1 MTNTSAIAEH
11 YERSDLGEA
20 IVGALKAAGKD
31 VDHLTTEDLA
41 PMCGALAHVCFGPW
55 FGASTRSKLWT
66 LPYPVPVRIVSFIDS
81 NEIPSFAA

>member
-41 PMCGALAHVCFGPW
+41 PVDEFHTRGRIWQLAVATSSQKG
-55 FGASTRSKLWT
+55 
-66 LPYPVPVRIVSFIDS
+66 
-81 NEIPSFAA
+81 